1 MRWPKLNR
9 KSSPSNGEDLFK
21 VMIESIEPEHSFF
34 QTFWSSAPHIGAAI
48 DTILSACVRMAV
60 NNPSAREADYVEF
73 DSLPENAVR
82 DDRLN
87 VWYTP
92 ARHYFPTEKSFIPP
106 AGIVESSKKGED
118 DYELIR
124 EGFRLP
130 EIEEGIYEVEAVIDR
145 DKLFPTF
152 IELTKRLPSIRVF
165 WIKLAADWE
174 DRNRQEFWTNENLN
188 TVESITSFLTTHWN
202 DTVANGHVALTAY
215 GEPGQTNLT
224 IDTHKTIKVLTK
236 SGEFQQEMASALKS
250 LGFEELPEFH
260 SLEYCF
266 HHWHYRPAR
275 SKSRTKLIAVMK
287 KWGFSLWKDEIVEP
301 EDLQTLRMDHQDSQT
316 DIAERQNNAEN

>member
-1 MRWPKLNR
+1 MRVT
-9 KSSPSNGEDLFK
+9 GEDLFR
-21 VMIESIEPEHSFF
+21 VMIESTELEQSFF
-34 QTFWSSAPHIGAAI
+34 QVFWSSATHIGAAI
-48 DTILSACVRMAV
+48 ETIVSACARIGIS
-60 NNPSAREADYVEF
+60 NPNPREADCVDF
-73 DSLPENAVR
+73 DSLPGNAVR
-82 DDRLN
+82 NKQLN

-92 ARHYFPTEKSFIPP
+92 ERHFFPTEKAFIAP
-106 AGIVESSKKGED
+106 AGIVESGQKGED

-130 EIEEGIYEVEAVIDR
+130 KLEEGIYEVEATIER
-145 DKLFPTF
+145 DKLFDTF
-152 IELTKRLPSIRVF
+152 VELMKHLPSIRVF

-174 DRNRQEFWTNENLN
+174 DQNRQEFWTNEHLN
-188 TVESITSFLTTHWN
+188 TVESITSFLTAQWN

-236 SGEFQQEMASALKS
+236 SETIQQKMASALET

-266 HHWHYRPAR
+266 YHWHYRPTQ
-275 SKSRTKLIAVMK
+275 SKSRTKLVAAMK
-287 KWGFSLWKDEIVEP
+287 KWDFSWWKDEIVEP
-301 EDLQTLRMDHQDSQT
+301 ED
-316 DIAERQNNAEN
+316 

>member
-1 MRWPKLNR
+1 MSEPD
-9 KSSPSNGEDLFK
+9 EDLFR
-21 VMIESIEPEHSFF
+21 VMIESIEPERSFF
-34 QTFWSSAPHIGAAI
+34 QVFWSSATHIGAAI
-48 DTILSACVRMAV
+48 DTIVSACVRMGIR
-60 NNPSAREADYVEF
+60 NPSAREADCVEF
-73 DSLPENAVR
+73 DSLPENAVH
-82 DDRLN
+82 DKRLN
-87 VWYTP
+87 IWYGP
-92 ARHYFPTEKSFIPP
+92 GRSYFLTEKAFIAP
-106 AGIVESSKKGED
+106 AGIVESIQKGED

-130 EIEEGIYEVEAVIDR
+130 EIEEGIYEVEATIER
-145 DKLFPTF
+145 DKLFDTF
-152 IELTKRLPSIRVF
+152 VELMKHLPAIRVF

-174 DRNRQEFWTNENLN
+174 DQNRQEFWTNENLN
-188 TVESITSFLTTHWN
+188 TVESITSFLTAHWD

-236 SGEFQQEMASALKS
+236 SATIQQEMASALKS

-266 HHWHYRPAR
+266 YHWHYRPTR
-275 SKSRTKLIAVMK
+275 SKSRAGLVAAMK

-301 EDLQTLRMDHQDSQT
+301 EDR
-316 DIAERQNNAEN
+316 